1 MMTVGGEEMVH
12 TFLDEKGFT
21 VTFTTDKQYFNE
33 PSKHVLVIC
42 KWKGKW
48 LLTRHKERGL
58 EFPGGKLEKGE
69 TLHLAAIREVREETG
84 AEVEKLTYIGN
95 YRVNSD
101 QGSFVKTVFFATLS
115 HIHPLQQFHETDGYF
130 LLDELP
136 ESFNGEQFSF
146 IMKDQVIQ
154 QSLKIVQQITL

>member
-1 MMTVGGEEMVH
+1 MVH
-12 TFLDEKGFT
+12 TFLDKKGFT
-21 VTFTTDKQYFNE
+21 VTFTTDKQFFDE

-58 EFPGGKLEKGE
+58 EFPGGKLEIGE
-69 TLHLAAIREVREETG
+69 TLHQAAVREVREETG

-95 YRVNSD
+95 YKVNSNH
-101 QGSFVKTVFFATLS
+101 GSFVKTVFFATLS
-115 HIHPLQQFHETDGYF
+115 HIHPMQEFLETDGHY

-136 ESFNGEQFSF
+136 KSFNNDQFSY
-146 IMKDQVIQ
+146 IMQDQVIQ
-154 QSLKIVQQITL
+154 QSLKIVQKLIP